1 MNTVMANQADR
12 TWLPQLLDNPAT
24 ICNHDTNHSRNH
36 FHNYF
41 DAFSDFGNKMAERE
55 RTTGK
60 EIF

>member
-1 MNTVMANQADR
+1 MNTTMDNHASRAG
-12 TWLPQLLDNPAT
+12 LPQLLGNTA
-24 ICNHDTNHSRNH
+24 IIWNHDTNHSRNH

-41 DAFSDFGNKMAERE
+41 DAFSDFGSKMAGRK